1 MPGSRSDNK
10 KANPLADFQ
19 QIEIDSIAL
28 GVVVARLVEKL
39 NNRNFKFTLGNGIM
53 LHATEAGTL
62 IRMGVRT
69 LPGERKVEYLS
80 RAKDEMDGMLY
91 PVDVALAASV
101 ITAEEKSAF
110 DICFN
115 RVSAQLH
122 GLLNSQIAYL
132 KKKANSAGRSS
143 AGDAAGEYP
152 K

>member
-1 MPGSRSDNK
+1 MPGSRSENK
-10 KANPLADFQ
+10 RANPLADFQ

-28 GVVVARLVEKL
+28 GVVVVRLVEKL
-39 NNRNFKFTLGNGIM
+39 NRSFKFTLGDGIM
-53 LHATEAGTL
+53 SHAAEAGSY

-101 ITAEEKSAF
+101 ISAEEKSAF
-110 DICFN
+110 DICFG

-132 KKKANSAGRSS
+132 SKRANCAGRSP
-143 AGDAAGEYP
+143 AGNAAGENP